1 MASPREGGRGG
12 AAVRDMSAGGASGL
26 EGRERTQ
33 GALDRSLR
41 QSWAF
46 PLALEKIDLENRSV
60 CVDPV
65 FWRGSADERLFEI
78 NV

>member
-33 GALDRSLR
+33 GALNRSLQ

-46 PLALEKIDLENRSV
+46 PLALYFGEIQMAKLACRVANE
-60 CVDPV
+60 
-65 FWRGSADERLFEI
+65 LFLYG
-78 NV
+78 